1 MLCKD
6 YEMIVEKPNNKEFV
20 NRMKT
25 DVYKSV
31 PIIPYVLIMLSYFQL
46 NRDKLKVE
54 LTTVNF

>member
-1 MLCKD
+1 
-6 YEMIVEKPNNKEFV
+6 MIVEKPNNKEFV
-20 NRMKT
+20 NRMQT